1 MTNEDIHPFIVLQ
14 FVQLKINKQ
23 GQDLCPH
30 VLTWGWVQHCRCLV
44 PIAVAVRSSG
54 SFLFCP
60 VFLNADCCTAAAAA
74 AAAATVMDIR
84 ADDERTFRSEI
95 NLEQPQMAD

>member
-1 MTNEDIHPFIVLQ
+1 M
-14 FVQLKINKQ
+14 
-23 GQDLCPH
+23 
-30 VLTWGWVQHCRCLV
+30 